1 MTLPVVLSEIARAEF
16 DEAAD
21 WLDERYGSGLR
32 FIVRVERVLEQIG
45 RYPELHRLVRND
57 LRRAIVPKTD
67 YVIYY
72 QVLPDR
78 IEVVSVFHGSR
89 DPEHWQERG

>member
-1 MTLPVVLSEIARAEF
+1 MPSLVRALGI
-16 DEAAD
+16 DRLGD
-21 WLDERYGSGLR
+21 DERRQLAEKLWDGFSDEDTL
-32 FIVRVERVLEQIG
+32 L
-45 RYPELHRLVRND
+45 PLHRLVRND
-57 LRRAIVPKTD
+57 LRRALIPKTD
-67 YVIYY
+67 YAIYN